1 MKTFEIAAI
10 AMQADQARL
19 NTVSHNLAN
28 VTTPGYK
35 RMLDVR
41 APFAELVSQAGE
53 QAFSGAALQRP
64 GTTHVDLSAGPLR
77 QTGSP
82 LDIVVEG
89 GGFLEL
95 RTPQGLAYARSVS
108 LQLDAQ
114 GHAVT
119 AGGEKLQ
126 LTSGDLKHNGSAT
139 ELRVDAQGQVMAGGE
154 TLGRLR
160 VVRFD
165 DPAALRATGGGLY
178 QAGMAGMSDDASMS
192 TVRTGYVEASN
203 VQSTREMVQLLETSR
218 HFEAMQKVFQ
228 GYDEL
233 LEKSIRKFGEV

>member
-1 MKTFEIAAI
+1 MNTFEIAAV

-28 VTTPGYK
+28 VTTPGFK
-35 RMLDVR
+35 RSLDVR
-41 APFAELVSQAGE
+41 APFADLVSQAAL
-53 QAFSGAALQRP
+53 QAEGAAVPQNHTRI
-64 GTTHVDLSAGPLR
+64 DMSAGPLR
-77 QTGSP
+77 QTGNA

-95 RTPQGLAYARSVS
+95 RTPQGLAYARSAS
-108 LQLDAQ
+108 FQLDAQ
-114 GHAVT
+114 GYAVT
-119 AGGEKLQ
+119 AGGDKLQ
-126 LTSGDLKHNGSAT
+126 LMSGDLKHGGSAT
-139 ELRVDAQGQVMAGGE
+139 ELRVDAQGQVMSGAE

-160 VVRFD
+160 VVHFD

-178 QAGMAGMSDDASMS
+178 QAGMAGMSEDPSATS
-192 TVRTGYVEASN
+192 VRTGYVEASN
-203 VQSTREMVQLLETSR
+203 VQSTREMVKLLETSR

>member
-53 QAFSGAALQRP
+53 QAALQRP
-64 GTTHVDLSAGPLR
+64 GTTHVDMSAGPLR
-77 QTGSP
+77 QTGNA

-95 RTPQGLAYARSVS
+95 RTPQGLAYARSAS

-119 AGGEKLQ
+119 AGGERLQ

-139 ELRVDAQGQVMAGGE
+139 ELRVDAQGQVTAGGE

-203 VQSTREMVQLLETSR
+203 VQSTREMVQLLETTR